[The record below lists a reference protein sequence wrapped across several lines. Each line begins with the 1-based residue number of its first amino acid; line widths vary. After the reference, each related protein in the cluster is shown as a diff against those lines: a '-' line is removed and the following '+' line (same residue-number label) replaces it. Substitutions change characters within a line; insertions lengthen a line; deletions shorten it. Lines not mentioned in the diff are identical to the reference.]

1 MSVSDRDYMRDAPRR
16 SLIGRV
22 KGLSAYAWVMTAI
35 TAVFLLQFGLG
46 WMGELVVIKSVEKF
60 LPWGGVSVE
69 KLSEQ
74 HFWTPVTY
82 MFVHG
87 NLGHF
92 LLNALML
99 WFVGRQVQNLFG
111 GRHFLQIFFL
121 SGIVGAAL
129 EMLVNGFVHG
139 DTTTPL
145 VGASAS
151 AFGLLLALAVLLP
164 DEQITVFIY
173 FIIPVPMRLWTL
185 AKALVVMQSVF
196 AVGGLLFPNWMPEGL
211 KIAYFAHLGGAFV
224 GWFYAR
230 ALGYGGRPMTY
241 ASQWQPEPQRR
252 RATARAVARS
262 RVEMDFEQ
270 PVIPPAAIPAP
281 AADEPDLEGEVND
294 VLDKILT
301 GGMASLTED
310 EKRLLERASA
320 AIQQRD
326 GTRPLR

>member
-1 MSVSDRDYMRDAPRR
+1 MSVSDRDYMRDLPSR
-16 SLIGRV
+16 SPLSRM
-22 KGLSAYAWVMTAI
+22 KGLSAFAWIMIVI
-35 TAVFLLQFGLG
+35 TAVFLLQFTSDTLYP
-46 WMGELVVIKSVEKF
+46 VI
-60 LPWGGVSVE
+60 LDGGVSV
-69 KLSEQ
+69 Q
-74 HFWTPVTY
+74 RVAAGHFWTLVTY

-87 NLGHF
+87 SAGHF

-121 SGIVGAAL
+121 SGLVGAAL
-129 EMLVNGFVHG
+129 EMMVNGFVHG

-145 VGASAS
+145 VGASAA
-151 AFGLLLALAVLLP
+151 AFGLLMALAVLLP
-164 DEQITVFIY
+164 DEQITVFVY

-185 AKALVVMQSVF
+185 AKALVVMQSIF
-196 AVGGLLFPNWMPEGL
+196 AIGGLLFPNWMPEGL

-241 ASQWQPEPQRR
+241 ASQWQPEAQRR
-252 RATARAVARS
+252 RATARVGARA
-262 RVEMDFEQ
+262 RVVMDFER
-270 PVIPPAAIPAP
+270 PAVSPAAVPVTAT
-281 AADEPDLEGEVND
+281 DEPDLEGEVNE

-301 GGMASLTED
+301 GGMSSLTED
-310 EKRLLERASA
+310 EKLLLERASA
-320 AIQQRD
+320 EMQRRE

>member
-1 MSVSDRDYMRDAPRR
+1 M
-16 SLIGRV
+16 
-22 KGLSAYAWVMTAI
+22 
-35 TAVFLLQFGLG
+35 
-46 WMGELVVIKSVEKF
+46 
-60 LPWGGVSVE
+60 
-69 KLSEQ
+69 
-74 HFWTPVTY
+74 
-82 MFVHG
+82 
-87 NLGHF
+87 
-92 LLNALML
+92 
-99 WFVGRQVQNLFG
+99 
-111 GRHFLQIFFL
+111 QIFFL
-121 SGIVGAAL
+121 SGIVGASL

-139 DTTTPL
+139 DTITPL
-145 VGASAS
+145 VGASAA

-196 AVGGLLFPNWMPEGL
+196 AIGGLVFPDWMPEGL

-262 RVEMDFEQ
+262 RVEMDIDQ
-270 PVIPPAAIPAP
+270 PSILPVAPPAA
-281 AADEPDLEGEVND
+281 AADEPDLDSAVND
-294 VLDKILT
+294 VLDKILS

-320 AIQQRD
+320 AIQRRD
-326 GTRPLR
+326 ETRPLR